1 MSLPPQFPSAMV
13 PSSSDL
19 SNPGIPKRRTATPT
33 RSQSGNGGG
42 GSGGGNRNRNRNPN
56 RTKGAGEAGMPG
68 GDRLR
73 SQSGNRRPA
82 PQGRPQGSNRGGH
95 VHGSKQSARTPAS
108 SRPGSDRARHPA
120 PAVVRTA
127 ESAENAEER
136 QTISS
141 NRRWAVL
148 ACTIPALVIGGIVG
162 FIVVLLGLAL
172 VGAGVFVVVTLVI
185 AGWIW
190 RTAPRMVVRA
200 VGASPSNE
208 EERPRLHN
216 VVDGLCATMGL
227 PRPVVLV
234 VDSPVLNALA
244 IGRDPQRASL
254 IVTSGLDESLSLV
267 ELEGVV
273 AQELVHI
280 KRQDTVR
287 SGIAVAVVAP
297 LALVSSSGA
306 AMVHALVGHGR
317 EFSADQRAV
326 GVVRYPTGL
335 GSALRTM
342 ADSTGSSMPWPP
354 GGGRISSL
362 TRWLWINPMAGSTS
376 EGAVGGELD
385 DAGVRAAALALL

>member
-1 MSLPPQFPSAMV
+1 
-13 PSSSDL
+13 
-19 SNPGIPKRRTATPT
+19 
-33 RSQSGNGGG
+33 
-42 GSGGGNRNRNRNPN
+42 
-56 RTKGAGEAGMPG
+56 MPG
-68 GDRLR
+68 GDRPR
-73 SQSGNRRPA
+73 SQSGNRRRA

-95 VHGSKQSARTPAS
+95 GHGSKQSARNPAS
-108 SRPGSDRARHPA
+108 SRPDTDRARHPA

-136 QTISS
+136 QAISA
-141 NRRWAVL
+141 NRRWAAL

-162 FIVVLLGLAL
+162 LIVVLLGLPL

-190 RTAPRMVVRA
+190 RTAPGMVVRA
-200 VGASPSNE
+200 IGASPSNE

-227 PRPVVLV
+227 PRPALLV

-244 IGRDPQRASL
+244 IGRDPRRASL

-287 SGIAVAVVAP
+287 SEIAVAVVAP

-342 ADSTGSSMPWPP
+342 AESTGSSTPWPP
-354 GGGRISSL
+354 GAGRISSL
-362 TRWLWINPMAGSTS
+362 TRWLWINPMAGATS
-376 EGAVGGELD
+376 EGVVEGELD